1 MNKELADDFLKALVS
16 AYVWVASADEGVSL
30 IELHKYEQTMM
41 QSQFVTQFEP
51 NNIRAYFKD
60 MVALFLDN
68 YDTAVELTKNR
79 LKQIANQDYM
89 LEEVIRICRVA
100 AVSDTKLK
108 DSEETILKKIA
119 EALGLPKSI

>member
-30 IELHKYEQTMM
+30 IELHKYEQAMM

-51 NNIRAYFKD
+51 NDMRIYFKD

-79 LKQIANQDYM
+79 LKQIANQDH
-89 LEEVIRICRVA
+89 LVEEVIRICRAA
-100 AVSDTKLK
+100 AVSDSKLK
-108 DSEETILKKIA
+108 DSEETILNDIA
-119 EALGLPKSI
+119 QALALQKNI